1 MKSANKAFAHN
12 QEVRGAKRAVLDLKV
27 LKNGERTRL
36 VESFFTPVD
45 ITKSAANWP
54 PSVFRYAAI

>member
-1 MKSANKAFAHN
+1 MKKRNKAFAHN

-36 VESFFTPVD
+36 VEVRLHTGRHHQ
-45 ITKSAANWP
+45 SAANWP
-54 PSVFRYAAI
+54 PSVFRYAVI